1 MKKVLCLLSIALLLF
16 SCNEVDDFGR
26 VLPESVSLGEVV
38 SVSDLSYEE
47 LNELVTD
54 ENLREDMRMSGGL
67 LIRPFS
73 DAFSGSFDFMEIH
86 FSDVSSNL
94 PSPSFGDRP
103 MSDTELTGSIPYYEN
118 AGLLDYVYLNWDT
131 YEQLFLPG
139 TTLYF
144 ELVLGI
150 YNGGGWPGFVD
161 DCTDFGTTTKYCY
174 SDVKSYTYPDAPVI
188 STFKTWGGDGL
199 YADFYMEVEGDIS
212 SQVTRRGICYSTTNS
227 LPDVDDQVES
237 ASAEYEESFY
247 TSVYAPVPAGT
258 YYVRA
263 FVQGTGGDIAYSPVC
278 QVTCDGS
285 VDESAR

>member
-1 MKKVLCLLSIALLLF
+1 MKKVLCLLSIALL
-16 SCNEVDDFGR
+16 
-26 VLPESVSLGEVV
+26 LGEVV

-94 PSPSFGDRP
+94 PSPSLGDRP

-118 AGLLDYVYLNWDT
+118 AGILDYVYLNWDT

-227 LPDVDDQVES
+227 LPDVDDQVE
-237 ASAEYEESFY
+237 ASVGYEESFY

>member
-1 MKKVLCLLSIALLLF
+1 MSLWRKAGLRLLSKTLLLAVKWLLGKTRLRLLEALRLLSKTLLLEARLLCIALLGLLEARLLAVKWLLSIALLLF

-94 PSPSFGDRP
+94 PSPSLGDKP

-150 YNGGGWPGFVD
+150 IN
-161 DCTDFGTTTKYCY
+161 
-174 SDVKSYTYPDAPVI
+174 
-188 STFKTWGGDGL
+188 
-199 YADFYMEVEGDIS
+199 
-212 SQVTRRGICYSTTNS
+212 
-227 LPDVDDQVES
+227 
-237 ASAEYEESFY
+237 
-247 TSVYAPVPAGT
+247 
-258 YYVRA
+258 YY
-263 FVQGTGGDIAYSPVC
+263 
-278 QVTCDGS
+278 
-285 VDESAR
+285 